1 MMQDIVERLCARDEA
16 ICHEAAD
23 KIERLREEN
32 VRLEDTIASLE
43 DGIEGIKN
51 FYESFIEDDDDW

>member
-32 VRLEDTIASLE
+32 GWLEDAIASLE
-43 DGIEGIKN
+43 DGIEDIKN
-51 FYESFIEDDDDW
+51 FYESL

>member
-1 MMQDIVERLCARDEA
+1 MQDIVERLRAREEV

-32 VRLEDTIASLE
+32 GWLEDAIASLE
-43 DGIEGIKN
+43 DELDDIRD
-51 FYESFIEDDDDW
+51 FYESSVEDDDDW